1 MEALIVILISYI
13 GGIVSHMIQTAL
25 KKDDGIFSINED
37 KCEVIFRDPYEKLIK
52 KKRISLRNK
61 S

>member
-13 GGIVSHMIQTAL
+13 GGVVSHMIQTAF
-25 KKDDGIFSINED
+25 KKDDGVFSINED
-37 KCEVIFRDPYEKLIK
+37 KCEVIFRDSYEKLIK
-52 KKRISLRNK
+52 KKHIRLKNK